1 MKRLLASKTGEGYIN
16 TAVKIIIAVV
26 VGALIL
32 GGIYL
37 LFAGENGVM
46 NKMNQDLH
54 EMMDY
59 KEEKLEIRID
69 ISKKFNSIEYTY
81 DGVEWVS
88 STLPDLG
95 ESAVILQMA
104 QHEEMIVALVDNDE
118 HTYIASSID
127 GGITWASYSF
137 FSPNPVSTSLTWSD
151 LEENFVVQI
160 TFRNRGWHL
169 TSKNATIWTVTNG
182 GPIEFT

>member
-54 EMMDY
+54 
-59 KEEKLEIRID
+59 
-69 ISKKFNSIEYTY
+69 
-81 DGVEWVS
+81 
-88 STLPDLG
+88 
-95 ESAVILQMA
+95 
-104 QHEEMIVALVDNDE
+104 
-118 HTYIASSID
+118 
-127 GGITWASYSF
+127 
-137 FSPNPVSTSLTWSD
+137 
-151 LEENFVVQI
+151 
-160 TFRNRGWHL
+160 
-169 TSKNATIWTVTNG
+169 
-182 GPIEFT
+182 